1 MKVLTLGSDTQAKE
15 TFPADTEFDK
25 ALHPGKKNYY
35 DAVFLGHYL
44 QTKDRK
50 EVPEILKN
58 IYPILKE
65 DGELWATVP
74 SLEFAALQIL
84 KDDNP
89 NFTYFTALWGADDQP
104 NKCGFR
110 LLDLRMVVTNTGY
123 LVRRAIQE
131 AYQESINGQP
141 MLTMQ
146 NLVIAVKHA
155 GAAEDAIA

>member
-15 TFPADTEFDK
+15 TFPPDTEFDK
-25 ALHPGKKNYY
+25 ALHPGKKNFY
-35 DAVFLGHYL
+35 DAVFLGHLL
-44 QTKDRK
+44 QTKERK
-50 EVPEILKN
+50 EVSQLLKDV
-58 IYPILKE
+58 YPLLKE
-65 DGELWATVP
+65 DGELWVSVP

-89 NFTYFTALWGADDQP
+89 NFSYFTALWGGDDNP
-104 NKCGFR
+104 HKCGFR
-110 LLDLRMVVTNTGY
+110 LLDLRLIIQNTGY

-131 AYQESINGQP
+131 AYQESINGQAV
-141 MLTMQ
+141 LTMQ